1 MTQNKLI
8 VSNWKMN
15 LELTDSKSLIK
26 KILKSSQIIKPH
38 IKKIICP
45 QFLLIPHVS
54 NLIKKTKI
62 SLGSQDCHYF
72 ETGAFTGES
81 SVQLLKKFQCQY
93 VILGHSERREHCS
106 ETNSII
112 SKKINT
118 ALHHGLIPIICIGE
132 PIKLRKNNQYLDFL
146 KIQLNESVPVVQ
158 EIIIAYEPIWSIGS
172 GLIPSFSDI
181 IEVNNFVKKFLY
193 EKKQIKKV
201 RFLYGGSVSS
211 KNIKGIIENSNIDG
225 VLVGGSSLD
234 AEEISKII
242 SIFNSY

>member
-15 LELTDSKSLIK
+15 LELTDSKDLVN
-26 KILKSSQIIKPH
+26 KILKLSQIIKPH

-54 NLIKKTKI
+54 SLIKKTKI

-72 ETGAFTGES
+72 ENGAFTGES
-81 SVQLLKKFQCQY
+81 SVQLLKKFQCKY

-132 PIKLRKNNQYLDFL
+132 PIKLRKIHF
-146 KIQLNESVPVVQ
+146 I
-158 EIIIAYEPIWSIGS
+158 
-172 GLIPSFSDI
+172 
-181 IEVNNFVKKFLY
+181 
-193 EKKQIKKV
+193 
-201 RFLYGGSVSS
+201 
-211 KNIKGIIENSNIDG
+211 
-225 VLVGGSSLD
+225 
-234 AEEISKII
+234 
-242 SIFNSY
+242 